1 MNYRF
6 LANNTL
12 NKFFENT
19 ELSVGEI
26 FRAIM
31 RESSTGIKI
40 ENKARIT
47 EISDEEWYGILEK
60 TIENEQE

>member
-6 LANNTL
+6 LANKAI
-12 NKFFENT
+12 NKFFEKS
-19 ELSVGEI
+19 ELTVGEI

-40 ENKARIT
+40 ENKSKIT
-47 EISDEEWYGILEK
+47 EITDKEWYVILEK
-60 TIENEQE
+60 TLDNEQE

>member
-6 LANNTL
+6 LANKAL
-12 NKFFENT
+12 NEFFEES

-26 FRAIM
+26 LRSLL

-47 EISDEEWYGILEK
+47 EITDSEWYEIIEK
-60 TIENEQE
+60 TRENEQE

>member
-40 ENKARIT
+40 ENKSRIT
-47 EISDEEWYGILEK
+47 EINDEEWYEILEK